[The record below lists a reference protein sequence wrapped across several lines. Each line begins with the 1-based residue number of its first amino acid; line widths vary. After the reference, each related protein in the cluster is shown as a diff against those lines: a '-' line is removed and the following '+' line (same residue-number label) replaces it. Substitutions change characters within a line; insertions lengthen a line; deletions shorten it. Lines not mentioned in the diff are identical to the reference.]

1 VRLRAFRL
9 VGRGAARALDRLH
22 VHADVRGALEEDGAV
37 TVWRRGPLPPFAR
50 RGVRVAELPAAR
62 ANATATGRERDR
74 AIRVADDL
82 LVRPPW
88 VRAPRRFTGIELVVP
103 RGMAFGSG
111 EHASTRAALRT
122 LHATWRPAAS
132 FADVGTGSG
141 ILALYAARRGCPRI
155 AACDVDPDAVA
166 AARAL
171 LPGAV
176 VVRGGPERLA
186 RRADVVAA
194 NMTAAELRGALPA
207 ILAHWTG
214 RGPLVLAGMRAREVA
229 GVRRRARGRVVHCE
243 RVGAFFAFAVVSA
256 PPPAAGRRRS
266 ARARRRP

>member
-1 VRLRAFRL
+1 VRVKLRAFRL

-37 TVWRRGPLPPFAR
+37 TVWLRGPLPPFAR
-50 RGVRVAELPAAR
+50 RGVRVDELPAAR

-88 VRAPRRFTGIELVVP
+88 VRPPRRFAGIELVVP

-111 EHASTRAALRT
+111 EHASTQAALRT

-171 LPGAV
+171 LPAAA
-176 VVRGGPERLA
+176 VVRGGPERL
-186 RRADVVAA
+186 RRRSDVVAA
-194 NMTAAELRGALPA
+194 NMTGAELRAAHAGDPRALDRPRTAGA
-207 ILAHWTG
+207 
-214 RGPLVLAGMRAREVA
+214 
-229 GVRRRARGRVVHCE
+229 RRHARARGRGH
-243 RVGAFFAFAVVSA
+243 
-256 PPPAAGRRRS
+256 PPARARPRR
-266 ARARRRP
+266 APRARRRVLRVRRQRAAGCR